1 AHAECAP
8 RRVGR
13 NHAGN
18 TAAGRGRS
26 RRDQHHRG
34 GRPRHAF
41 SLYSCIRKFQ
51 IGHTRDIRLGSAPAM
66 LNREKARLSR
76 YKLAWTIALVAA
88 MTVVTEGRTQDFPTK
103 PIRILT
109 AEP

>member
-1 AHAECAP
+1 VGTIQTLGKPDVDKRFRAHAECAP

-51 IGHTRDIRLGSAPAM
+51 IGHTRDIRL
-66 LNREKARLSR
+66 
-76 YKLAWTIALVAA
+76 
-88 MTVVTEGRTQDFPTK
+88 
-103 PIRILT
+103 
-109 AEP
+109 